1 MLGGGW
7 DMKRERVVITG
18 MGTVNALAVN
28 TSAFVHALQEGA
40 CGIGP
45 ITIFD
50 TAGYRTRNGA
60 EIPNFNPREIFP
72 RPFSLKRMS
81 RADVMAMAATRE
93 ALQDAGL
100 FPVPDEL
107 REEAGVVIGAG
118 AGGKLEGEDFFRAYL
133 AGGGKHVRFSRLS
146 SLYGAA
152 SADHIASRL
161 GLMGPKTSFM
171 TACSSG
177 ATAVG
182 FAGDLIRRGMA
193 PVMIAGGV
201 EPLCRTTFASFSAL
215 QAVDPDCCRPFDR
228 NRRGLSLGE
237 ASAIVVLE
245 SLSRARE
252 RGARIYGE
260 LLGYGVTGD
269 AHHMTTPDAEGSG
282 AARSMAA
289 ALADAGVAAE
299 AVDYINAHGTAT
311 PANDRMETKAIKA
324 VFGRRAY
331 RIPVS
336 STKSMTG
343 HTLGASGA
351 LESVV
356 SILAIHHRFI
366 PPTIHLRDPDPDCD
380 LDYVPSVMR
389 REAPNVVLSNSFAFG
404 GNNTS
409 VLFGRYTDRG
419 IAHE

>member
-1 MLGGGW
+1 MQT
-7 DMKRERVVITG
+7 ERVVITG
-18 MGTVNALAVN
+18 MGTVNALAGS
-28 TSAFVHALQEGA
+28 TAAFVRALQEGA

-45 ITIFD
+45 ITLFD

-60 EIPNFNPREIFP
+60 EVRNFSPREIFP

-81 RADVMAMAATRE
+81 RADLMAMAATLE

-100 FPVPDEL
+100 FPVPEAL
-107 REEAGVVIGAG
+107 REDAGVVVGAG
-118 AGGKLEGEDFFRAYL
+118 AGGKLEGESFFRDYL
-133 AGGGKHVRFSRLS
+133 ARGGRPARFSRLS

-152 SADHIASRL
+152 SADCIATRL
-161 GLMGPKTSFM
+161 GLLGPKTSFM

-193 PVMIAGGV
+193 PVVIAGGV
-201 EPLCRTTFASFSAL
+201 EPLCRTTFASFNAL

-237 ASAIVVLE
+237 ASAFLVLE
-245 SLSRARE
+245 ALTRARK
-252 RGARIYGE
+252 RGAKIYGE

-269 AHHMTTPDAEGSG
+269 AYHMTTPDAEASG
-282 AARSMAA
+282 AARSMTA
-289 ALADAGVAAE
+289 ALADAGVAME

-324 VFGRRAY
+324 VFGKRAG

-351 LESVV
+351 LEAIVSV
-356 SILAIHHRFI
+356 LAIHHRFI
-366 PPTIHLRDPDPDCD
+366 PPTIHLRDPDQDCD

-389 REAPNVVLSNSFAFG
+389 RAAPNVVLSNSFAFG